1 MNKNKGWTIA
11 YWAIAIVMLGVG
23 AIGLYWRLVY
33 GHLLANYGELI
44 VWGLWVAMY
53 IFFVGLSAGAFM
65 VSSLFYAFGLERFRP
80 VARLGLLVSLI
91 AMPLGL
97 VSIWFDLGHMWRFFE
112 LYTRPSFTSLMSVE
126 VWLYTAFLIVL
137 VWMIWLEY
145 HDEEKKSKM
154 LKVLSAIGL
163 VLVVLYEGAGGAL
176 YGVAAAR
183 PAWHGGLFPL
193 LFILS
198 AFTAGVAG
206 VIVAYVFFSKDH
218 PDEED
223 YRRVVSELGKLL
235 LALVAIESL
244 FLFSEYSVALYSSVP
259 SEIAPLIA
267 ILTGPY
273 WYVFWIGQIGLGI
286 VLPLIVLL
294 WKRARQS
301 PVWVGI
307 AGVGVVI
314 ATFAMRLNIVIPPL
328 ALPELNG
335 LIEAV
340 PGSTRMS
347 MQYMPS
353 SMEWFLAIGI
363 VGFGMALFALG
374 YALFPTTPPAEK
386 EA

>member
-11 YWAIAIVMLGVG
+11 YWAIAIVMLGIGV
-23 AIGLYWRLVY
+23 IGLYWRLVY

-126 VWLYTAFLIVL
+126 VWLYTAFLIIL
-137 VWMIWLEY
+137 IWMIWLEY
-145 HDEEKKSKM
+145 RGKEKKSKT
-154 LKVLSAIGL
+154 LKILSAIGL
-163 VLVVLYEGAGGAL
+163 VLVILYEGAGGAL

-193 LFILS
+193 MFILS
-198 AFTAGVAG
+198 AFTVGVAG
-206 VIVAYVFFSKDH
+206 VASVYVFFSGDR
-218 PDEED
+218 DEEAL
-223 YRRVVSELGKLL
+223 SGLGKLL
-235 LALVAIESL
+235 LALVVIETL
-244 FLFSEYSVALYSSVP
+244 FLFAEYSVALYSSVP

-267 ILTGPY
+267 ILVGPY
-273 WYVFWIGQIGLGI
+273 WYVFWIGQVGLGI
-286 VLPLIVLL
+286 VLPIVVVL
-294 WKRARQS
+294 WKRTRRN
-301 PVWVGI
+301 PVWIGI
-307 AGVGVVI
+307 AGLGVVI

-340 PGSTRMS
+340 PGNPRMS
-347 MQYMPS
+347 MQYFPS
-353 SMEWFLAIGI
+353 AMEWFLAIGI
-363 VGFGMALFALG
+363 IGFGMALFALG
-374 YALFPTTPPAEK
+374 YALFPTTLPAEK

>member
-1 MNKNKGWTIA
+1 MNKNKGWTLV
-11 YWAIAIVMLGVG
+11 YWAVAIVMLGIG

-65 VSSLFYAFGLERFRP
+65 VSSLYYAFGQERFRP
-80 VARLGLLVSLI
+80 VARLGLLISLI

-97 VSIWFDLGHMWRFFE
+97 ISIWFDLGHMWRFFE

-145 HDEEKKSKM
+145 RGKEKKTKT
-154 LKVLSAIGL
+154 LKILSAVGL
-163 VLVVLYEGAGGAL
+163 VLVILFEGAGGAL

-198 AFTAGVAG
+198 AFTVGVAG
-206 VIVAYVFFSKDH
+206 VASVYVFFSSDK
-218 PDEED
+218 DEEA
-223 YRRVVSELGKLL
+223 VFWLGKLL
-235 LALVAIESL
+235 LALVVIETL
-244 FLFSEYSVALYSSVP
+244 FLFAEYSVALYSSVP
-259 SEIAPLIA
+259 SEVAPLIA
-267 ILTGPY
+267 ILVGPY
-273 WYVFWIGQIGLGI
+273 WYVFWIGQVGLGI

-294 WKRARQS
+294 WKRTRRS
-301 PVWVGI
+301 PLWVGI
-307 AGVGVVI
+307 AGLGVVI

-340 PGSTRMS
+340 PGNPRMS
-347 MQYMPS
+347 MQYFPS
-353 SMEWFLAIGI
+353 AMEWFLAIGI
-363 VGFGMALFALG
+363 IGFGMALFALG